1 MNNNQKNM
9 NALVDLDQQVIK
21 LKAEKAEL
29 LGVLPTKK
37 EWCAKESEIFLK
49 GGEAVRKE
57 QSQSSTQKAAQ
68 MSTKKAVAALKKIIK
83 LQNEIND
90 LKVIVELA
98 ISEKFGNDSG
108 LSHAASD
115 GWCLD
120 VSGGFGGLNPISP
133 ELLNELLCMNAE
145 QARLKL
151 EYTSI

>member
-1 MNNNQKNM
+1 MH
-9 NALVDLDQQVIK
+9 AIT
-21 LKAEKAEL
+21 EL
-29 LGVLPTKK
+29 FKPAHAHMLANT
-37 EWCAKESEIFLK
+37 S
-49 GGEAVRKE
+49 
-57 QSQSSTQKAAQ
+57 AAQ

-120 VSGGFGGLNPISP
+120 VSGGFGGLTPISP